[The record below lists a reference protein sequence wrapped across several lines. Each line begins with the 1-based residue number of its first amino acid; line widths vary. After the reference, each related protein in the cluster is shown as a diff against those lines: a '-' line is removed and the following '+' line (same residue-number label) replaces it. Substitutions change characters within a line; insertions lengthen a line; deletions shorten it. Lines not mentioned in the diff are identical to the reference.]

1 MLGESFATSESESPR
16 LRSRS
21 STGRRLCPASPTR
34 TEGSFMKPSTR
45 DQTRGK
51 FENLKGKIKEAAGI
65 ITGHRKLEAEG
76 KDQKLVGKAREKLGQ
91 VKKVL
96 GK

>member
-1 MLGESFATSESESPR
+1 
-16 LRSRS
+16 
-21 STGRRLCPASPTR
+21 
-34 TEGSFMKPSTR
+34 MKPSTK
-45 DQTRGK
+45 DQAKGK

-65 ITGHRKLEAEG
+65 VTGQRKLESEG
-76 KDQKLVGKAREKLGQ
+76 KDQKLAGKAREKLGQ